1 MRYYDR
7 SGLLPGL
14 KRYTS
19 GYRIF
24 AQEDTSGLEPIR
36 CFRAVKIPIKQI
48 RSMMETKNL
57 TDKVFEKY
65 LRALS
70 QQEQKPK
77 DYRDDVEVP

>member
-1 MRYYDR
+1 
-7 SGLLPGL
+7 
-14 KRYTS
+14 
-19 GYRIF
+19 
-24 AQEDTSGLEPIR
+24 
-36 CFRAVKIPIKQI
+36 
-48 RSMMETKNL
+48 METKNL